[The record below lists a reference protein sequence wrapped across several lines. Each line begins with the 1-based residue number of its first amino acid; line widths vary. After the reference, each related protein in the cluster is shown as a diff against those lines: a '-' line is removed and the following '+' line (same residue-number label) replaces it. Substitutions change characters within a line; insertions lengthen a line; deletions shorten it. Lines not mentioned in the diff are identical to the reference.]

1 MEDYGHLTRA
11 ELVSLIREL
20 KAAQVDA
27 GGPAGKKPAEFPVF
41 SVWHQREFGRSPW
54 PMRIFEHGT
63 FRFLAVNDAAVK
75 LYGYSREE
83 FLAMTARDTRH
94 PEELDDFLTTLDEP
108 TSYFRHRGPRRH
120 TRKNGEIIVV
130 EAVTQDILFHG
141 RKARLSMNIDV
152 TERNKAEEEVRRQK
166 QLLETVINN
175 IPTRIFIRDAKT
187 LRYVMRNRFSEEA
200 SGHPIGSSIGKSV
213 YDLYPREYAD
223 LLSSTDAEALKT
235 GRLVEIPEFR
245 VTGKSGEPRIRH
257 VRKVPV
263 FDENGQPWV
272 LVGISED
279 ITERKRAEDALRES
293 NEFLRSVVESSRDC
307 IKVLDL
313 EGRLQWISAGGQHLM
328 EIEDAKPLLQKSYP
342 DFWSGADREAAS
354 NAVAAARSGGTS
366 RFEGYCPTCKGTP
379 KWWDEIVAPMLGKD
393 GRTEKLLV
401 VSRDITAQKH
411 AEQTLDESRQRL
423 AWVLNVTG
431 IGTWMNSL
439 PLGKLNW
446 DDRTRELFFVPTG
459 VDPTIELFWE
469 RVHPEDRESTR
480 LAVEAS
486 LRDRALYAIDHRA
499 VNPVTGEIR
508 WIRSAGKATYGANGA
523 ADLFDG
529 INYDITDRKQQ
540 EQEQLNH
547 AIHQRDALVREV
559 HHRIKNSL
567 QGVAGLLR
575 QKVRKYP
582 AIVPGIE
589 EAIAQLQSV
598 AVVYG
603 IQGMHP
609 DGMLGLWEMMKA
621 ISFSTER
628 LIGGRVDL
636 RLKRESPQPAC
647 VAGSEAVSV
656 AVALNELVFNALKHQ
671 RADAGK
677 KRARVALHETEDAA
691 EIRISNRGLLPKGFD
706 FARGRALGDGL
717 GLVRTLLA
725 SPGGSIAFNGGRDE
739 VEVVLKL
746 GPPLLADRKRTPT
759 RSIENGSATEERG
772 AAAHTGGRRR
782 PARAGRAG

>member
-1 MEDYGHLTRA
+1 MEDYGYLTRA

-20 KAAQVDA
+20 KAAQVGA
-27 GGPAGKKPAEFPVF
+27 GGPAGEKPAEFPVF
-41 SVWHQREFGRSPW
+41 SDWHQREFDRSPW

-75 LYGYSREE
+75 LYGYTREE

-94 PEELDDFLTTLDEP
+94 PEELGDFFTTLAEP

-120 TRKNGEIIVV
+120 IRKNGEIIVV
-130 EAVTQDILFHG
+130 EAVTQDILFHA

-152 TERNKAEEEVRRQK
+152 TERSKAEEEVRRQK

-187 LRYVMRNRFSEEA
+187 LRYVMRNRFSEET

-223 LLSSTDAEALKT
+223 LFSSTDVEALKT
-235 GRLVEIPEFR
+235 GRLVEIPELR

-313 EGRLQWISAGGQHLM
+313 EGRLLLMSAGGQRLL
-328 EIEDAKPLLQKSYP
+328 EIDDIAQFLNTSWLQ
-342 DFWSGADREAAS
+342 FWKGADRDAACS
-354 NAVAAARSGGTS
+354 AIATARNGGAGS
-366 RFEGYCPTCKGTP
+366 FEGCYPTVKGMP
-379 KWWDEIVAPMLGKD
+379 KWWDVTITPMLDAQDKP
-393 GRTEKLLV
+393 EKLLA
-401 VSRDITAQKH
+401 VSRDVTVRKH
-411 AEQTLDESRQRL
+411 AQDALRESEERFRQL
-423 AWVLNVTG
+423 AENIRQVFWINTPAGDRIDYISPGYEEIWGRSRESLYRNPRS
-431 IGTWMNSL
+431 WMES
-439 PLGKLNW
+439 
-446 DDRTRELFFVPTG
+446 
-459 VDPTIELFWE
+459 I
-469 RVHPEDRESTR
+469 HPEDLPAVRASQEAIMRGERTEVDYRIIRPDGTLCWIRDRSYPMQRGDGTR
-480 LAVEAS
+480 LVCGLAE
-486 LRDRALYAIDHRA
+486 
-499 VNPVTGEIR
+499 
-508 WIRSAGKATYGANGA
+508 
-523 ADLFDG
+523 
-529 INYDITDRKQQ
+529 DITTHKLA
-540 EQEQLNH
+540 EQERLTH
-547 AIHQRDALVREV
+547 AVQQRDALVREV

-575 QKVRKYP
+575 QKVRKHP

-603 IQGMHP
+603 IQGMRP
-609 DGMLGLWEMMKA
+609 DGMLSLWEMMKA

-628 LIGGRVDL
+628 LVGGRVDMK
-636 RLKRESPQPAC
+636 LKRESPQPAC

-671 RADAGK
+671 RVGAGK
-677 KRARVALHETEDAA
+677 KRARVVLHETEDAT

-725 SPGGSIAFNGGRDE
+725 SPGGHIAFNGGRDE

-746 GPPLLADRKRTPT
+746 GPPLLADRKQTPT
-759 RSIENGSATEERG
+759 RSMENGTATKERG

-782 PARAGRAG
+782 PAGAGRAG